1 MALPKLGDA
10 RKRYI
15 VELTEPE
22 INTLAA
28 LEGFVESACS
38 REPSPW
44 YEHYRPHIEAIA
56 TKFEPCEDGNAP
68 FHGEGPR
75 DLRAGGE
82 GAEALY
88 RAALRAI
95 SACKLIGVEYGDWTQ
110 AVCDDALDGI
120 WPECYTCGTA
130 IHDGPCVSK
139 DPEEAKPHTGG
150 PTK

>member
-95 SACKLIGVEYGDWTQ
+95 SACAACVGGLRAACEGPAAMPGVRRRRSPATWWASQRVRILEMFG
-110 AVCDDALDGI
+110 L
-120 WPECYTCGTA
+120 
-130 IHDGPCVSK
+130 
-139 DPEEAKPHTGG
+139 
-150 PTK
+150 